1 MGLRSL
7 NIKLS
12 SLKIKPPCHF
22 FNFIIFESY
31 DWNLDTLSFIY
42 QKALIASVEASGVIM
57 RYYDEGFSS
66 QYKVDGS
73 PVTEADLASSN
84 IISEHL
90 FQTNIPILGEETD
103 KADFEIRKN
112 WTQNWCVDPLDGTK
126 EYIKRNGEFA
136 VNIAL
141 IENNSAIF
149 GVIAWPV
156 AKKVIFGGKETGVF
170 VADFDSIA
178 SPDRWLN
185 LETKETSNVPLVMA
199 TSRSPHSGASTAFI
213 EELKL
218 KHPEIHFLKKG
229 SALKFF
235 DLAYGTADIYPRFAP
250 TMEWD
255 IAAGQAIIEALGGS
269 VCSVENGEPLRY
281 NKENLLNPHFVAK
294 TKPLVNEMY
303 V

>member
-1 MGLRSL
+1 M
-7 NIKLS
+7 
-12 SLKIKPPCHF
+12 
-22 FNFIIFESY
+22 
-31 DWNLDTLSFIY
+31 
-42 QKALIASVEASGVIM
+42 IASIEASEEIM
-57 RYYDEGFSS
+57 RYYETGFQS

-73 PVTEADLASSN
+73 PVTEADLAASN
-84 IISEHL
+84 IIGQHL
-90 FQTNIPILGEETD
+90 LETNIPILGEETD
-103 KADFEIRKN
+103 KAAFEIRKN

-141 IENNSAIF
+141 IENNIAIF

-156 AKKVIFGGKETGVF
+156 EKKVIFGGKETGVF
-170 VADFDSIA
+170 VADFDSII
-178 SPDRWLN
+178 SSENWLK
-185 LETKETSNVPLVMA
+185 LKAKEVSNVPLVMA
-199 TSRSPHSGASTAFI
+199 TSRSPHSGASAAFI

-218 KHPEIHFLKKG
+218 EHPEIHFLRKG

-269 VCSVENGEPLRY
+269 VCSLESGEPLCY
-281 NKENLLNPHFVAK
+281 NKENLLNPFFIAK
-294 TKPLVNEMY
+294 TKPLIKIMHA
-303 V
+303 